1 MPSSQM
7 TWGETKRKSTC
18 LAMNGGEKKRKER
31 KGKKYNINLEKAP
44 SERVKCLCCN
54 KAPEKE
60 WN

>member
-1 MPSSQM
+1 M

-18 LAMNGGEKKRKER
+18 LAMNGGEKKRKEK

-44 SERVKCLCCN
+44 SEIVKCLCCN
-54 KAPEKE
+54 QAPEKE